1 MLFTYPIA
9 PFFVPS
15 TEKPHSGTPRF
26 SLDAMTW
33 IRKKTCCLLNFL
45 PKLLQEIQS
54 ENYKLLDWTI
64 IQLRG
69 SLNLLQNCINLLI
82 SELFHLSVQ
91 LNHEYLQIKSPWTYQ
106 SYFPSF
112 FNQINSKLV
121 NDFIST
127 FTTFIVDLWSS
138 CLNQQNDQIDLYN
151 SKKIERAHF
160 HSEPKHGSQTLIFH

>member
-33 IRKKTCCLLNFL
+33 IHKKMCCLQNFL

-54 ENYKLLDWTI
+54 ENFKLLAWTM

-69 SLNLLQNCINLLI
+69 SLELLQNCYII
-82 SELFHLSVQ
+82 SELFHFSVQ

-106 SYFPSF
+106 VYFSSF

-127 FTTFIVDLWSS
+127 FTTFIVDTWSWSS
-138 CLNQQNDQIDLYN
+138 CLNQQNDY
-151 SKKIERAHF
+151 
-160 HSEPKHGSQTLIFH
+160 TLIYITPRKSKGPIYTVNPNTFLH